1 MAKAINQND
10 LTGVINSAL
19 GLTDKLIAAADK
31 SKGTSPKVMKQ
42 LQDNY
47 KIIFGKG
54 GIVEMITS
62 STKQFETIGSIKVK
76 IIMKIATKVI
86 DLVFDLVEKI
96 IKRAINSKYL
106 TKPISALVFE
116 SIHRVTAIIGAITG
130 TLDSVKKLALWSLA
144 LIVLIPLA
152 LLGLTLLVGF
162 VILAG
167 QIFSLIRQVIS
178 PWVALAIKLVDQA
191 MEAITKVVWRVLL
204 LALLAPLIIIAV
216 PLAIIGL
223 LAIILFTFVAS
234 ILFKLIVQI
243 VKSYAVD
250 VILGCLALTAMIG
263 MILMVGLMLVIVGL
277 VSLVLMLLIEP
288 LLKFLVFLIAA
299 IVIIGIIGIILVF
312 LTPYLTLAQTGLRS
326 ALLLVGTILLMAI
339 MLLLIGLISSMLNS
353 MIPNI
358 LIFMVY
364 LVVFIVILGV
374 IGMVLSMVSG
384 VIAAAVAGLSSVL
397 LLVGSILG
405 LAIMLLVLGKI
416 EFNFDKILDN
426 LGNIIAAVYAIAGIS
441 AALYPLTFAAPFLMS
456 AMGVVIPIVG
466 MVYLL
471 ALELRVIQA
480 VELKESQLKKKI
492 KSIFSCVETVITNLK
507 DGKRARELRKLAR
520 KNKRMLR
527 QVRKVIDQVGD
538 IAETLNEVAQFKIN
552 KNKITKSLKS
562 IFDIV
567 DFLEKYLKE
576 RNEAKRTA
584 ASSGA
589 SGFKGWWNRLKS
601 SVQSNRARRQ
611 AMADLGKAGEL
622 MEKISSIT
630 DAITSVQDIKIN
642 ETSVTKIKTNIE
654 NIFKVVDDLQE
665 FIRKRNDEKKTA
677 ASGGETGFKG
687 WWNRLK
693 NSINNSIAQSSTIK
707 ELGKAGELM
716 GHISNIVGT
725 IESVQSIKIDKDK
738 VKTGIEDVFN
748 VVDELALIV
757 AERNKPTPGANFLEK
772 IEKMVARQNMQE
784 NMESVTE
791 DTTAIGTLMGNIK
804 GILEALE
811 SINNVK
817 SLRKDFIKNTV
828 TGLFDF
834 VDELASEL
842 ANRMS
847 TPTNTDTI
855 TQAIAF
861 MDSRSGL
868 FDAINSL
875 NDALSQ
881 VESISK
887 LNIDKTKAQNLM
899 TWLLNDIPSQ
909 VSSGATLYNESISD
923 AVNLALDD
931 MERINE
937 VLGAVQSTPE
947 IASSYKKI
955 MEANTNFL
963 GKINTMKLE
972 NLKTAA
978 NIFEQMAKFSES
990 ISGDFEGLADTLNDK
1005 IAPLMEE
1012 LKELLDGV
1020 QKKVEKSGSDISAS
1034 VFASKSG
1041 QLNPSEMANQ
1051 TAREMPNSSDAERE
1065 QETRR
1070 RMEAQARQQN
1080 SEIVSKLVEL
1090 IDLFEDGRARV
1101 KPVM

>member
-31 SKGTSPKVMKQ
+31 SKGTNPKLMKQ
-42 LQDNY
+42 LRDNY
-47 KIIFGKG
+47 KIILGKD
-54 GIVEMITS
+54 GILEMIANGA
-62 STKQFETIGSIKVK
+62 KQLETFGSIKVK
-76 IIMKIATKVI
+76 IAMKTI
-86 DLVFDLVEKI
+86 DLVFDLFERI
-96 IKRAINSKYL
+96 IQRATESKYL
-106 TKPISALVFE
+106 SKPISKIVFE
-116 SIHRVTAIIGAITG
+116 GINSLTAVIKSITG

-152 LLGLTLLVGF
+152 LIGLLLLVGF
-162 VILAG
+162 VALAG
-167 QIFSLIRQVIS
+167 QIFTLIRRVIS
-178 PWVALAIKLVDQA
+178 TKVALAIILVDQA

-204 LALLAPLIIIAV
+204 FALLTPIIILAV
-216 PLAIIGL
+216 PIAIIGL
-223 LAIILFTFVAS
+223 LAIILFTFVAA
-234 ILFKLIVQI
+234 ILFKLIVRI
-243 VKSYAVD
+243 VKSYAID
-250 VILGCLALTAMIG
+250 VILGCLIMTVMIG

-277 VSLVLMLLIEP
+277 LSLVLVLLIEP
-288 LLKFLVFLIAA
+288 LLKFLIFLIVA
-299 IVIIGIIGIILVF
+299 IVIIGVIGIILSF
-312 LTPYLTLAQTGLRS
+312 LTPYLTMAQTGLRS
-326 ALLLVGTILLMAI
+326 ALLLMGTILLMAI

-353 MIPNI
+353 MVPNI

-364 LVVFIVILGV
+364 LVAFIVILGV
-374 IGMVLSMVSG
+374 IGVVLSMVSG

-416 EFNFDKILDN
+416 ELDFDKILDN
-426 LGNIIAAVYAIAGIS
+426 LGNIITVVYAIAGVS
-441 AALYPLTFAAPFLMS
+441 AALIPLTFAAPYLMGT
-456 AMGVVIPIVG
+456 MGTIVPIVG

-480 VELKESQLKKKI
+480 VELKEVQLKKKI
-492 KSIFSCVETVITNLK
+492 KSIFSCVETVISNLK

-538 IAETLNEVAQFKIN
+538 IAETLNEVAQFKIH
-552 KNKITKSLKS
+552 KNKIIKSLQS

-567 DFLEKYLKE
+567 DFIEKYLKE
-576 RNEAKRTA
+576 RNEAKRKA
-584 ASSGA
+584 ASGGA
-589 SGFKGWWNRLKS
+589 GGFKGWWNRLKS
-601 SVQSNRARRQ
+601 SVRANQARKQ

-642 ETSVTKIKTNIE
+642 DASVTKIKTNIDH
-654 NIFKVVDDLQE
+654 IFKVVDNLQE
-665 FIRKRNDEKKTA
+665 FIRKRNEEKRAA

-693 NSINNSIAQSSTIK
+693 NSINNSIAQSSAIK

-716 GHISNIVGT
+716 GHITNIVGT

-748 VVDELALIV
+748 VVDELAVLV
-757 AERNKPTPGANFLEK
+757 QERNKPTPGENFLDRLRK
-772 IEKMVARQNMQE
+772 QIARQQMSE

-791 DTTAIGTLMGNIK
+791 DTTAIGTLMSNIK

-817 SLRKDFIKNTV
+817 NLRKEFIKNTV

-834 VDELASEL
+834 VDELALDL
-842 ANRMS
+842 AGRMS
-847 TPTNTDTI
+847 KPSNADTI
-855 TQAIAF
+855 TKAVEF

-875 NDALSQ
+875 NDSLSKI
-881 VESISK
+881 EGISK
-887 LNIDKTKAQNLM
+887 MTIDKNKVQGLM
-899 TWLLNDIPSQ
+899 TWLLNDIPAQISN
-909 VSSGATLYNESISD
+909 GATLYNESISD

-1041 QLNPSEMANQ
+1041 QLNSSEMANQ

-1080 SEIVSKLVEL
+1080 SEIVSKLAEL

>member
-10 LTGVINSAL
+10 LTGIINSAL
-19 GLTDKLIAAADK
+19 GLTDRLINAAAK
-31 SKGTSPKVMKQ
+31 SKGTNPKLMKQ
-42 LQDNY
+42 LHDNY
-47 KIIFGKG
+47 KIILGKG
-54 GIVEMITS
+54 GILEMITNGA
-62 STKQFETIGSIKVK
+62 KQLETFGSIK
-76 IIMKIATKVI
+76 IKIARKTI
-86 DLVFDLVEKI
+86 DSVFDLFERI
-96 IKRAINSKYL
+96 IQRATESKYL
-106 TKPISALVFE
+106 SKPISKVVFE
-116 SIHRVTAIIGAITG
+116 GINSLTAVIKAITG

-152 LLGLTLLVGF
+152 LIGLLLLVGF
-162 VILAG
+162 VALAG
-167 QIFSLIRQVIS
+167 RIFMLIRQVIS
-178 PWVALAIKLVDQA
+178 MKVALAIILVDQA
-191 MEAITKVVWRVLL
+191 MEAITRVVWRVLL
-204 LALLAPLIIIAV
+204 FALLTPLIILAV
-216 PLAIIGL
+216 PIAIIGL
-223 LAIILFTFVAS
+223 LAIILFTLVAA
-234 ILFKLIVQI
+234 ILFKLVVRI
-243 VKSYAVD
+243 VKSYAID
-250 VILGCLALTAMIG
+250 VILGCLVMTVMIG

-277 VSLVLMLLIEP
+277 VSLVLVLLIEP
-288 LLKFLVFLIAA
+288 LLKFLLFLI
-299 IVIIGIIGIILVF
+299 ITVVIIGVIGILLGF
-312 LTPYLTLAQTGLRS
+312 FTPYFEMAQVGLTS
-326 ALLLVGTILLMAI
+326 VLLLIGSIFLMAV
-339 MLLLIGLISSMLNS
+339 MLLLIGLISSILNS

-358 LIFMVY
+358 LMFMVY
-364 LVVFIVILGV
+364 LIAFVVILGV
-374 IGMVLSMVSG
+374 IGIVLNMVSF
-384 VIAAAVAGLSSVL
+384 VIMAAMFGISNVL
-397 LLVGSILG
+397 LLVGSILA
-405 LAIMLLVLGKI
+405 LAVMLLLLGKI
-416 EFNFDKILDN
+416 ELDFKKILST
-426 LGNIIAAVYAIAGIS
+426 LGNIIAAVYAISGIS
-441 AALYPLTFAAPFLMS
+441 AALIPLTFVAPFLMGAIGS
-456 AMGVVIPIVG
+456 VMPIVA

-471 ALELRVIQA
+471 ALELDEIQSI
-480 VELKESQLKKKI
+480 ELKEAQLKKKI
-492 KSIFSCVETVITNLK
+492 KSIFSCVETVISNLK

-552 KNKITKSLKS
+552 KNKIIKSLKS

-567 DFLEKYLKE
+567 DFIEKYLND
-576 RNEAKRTA
+576 RNAAKRKA
-584 ASSGA
+584 ASGGA
-589 SGFKGWWNRLKS
+589 GGLKGWWNRLKS
-601 SVQSNRARRQ
+601 AARSNQARKQ
-611 AMADLGKAGEL
+611 AMADLGRAGEL

-630 DAITSVQDIKIN
+630 DAITAVQDIKIN
-642 ETSVTKIKTNIE
+642 DASVTKIKTNIE
-654 NIFKVVDDLQE
+654 HIFKVVDDLQE
-665 FIRKRNDEKKTA
+665 FIRKRNEEKRAA

-693 NSINNSIAQSSTIK
+693 NSINNSVAQSSAIK

-716 GHISNIVGT
+716 GLITNIVGT

-757 AERNKPTPGANFLEK
+757 AERNKPTPGENFLDRLRK
-772 IEKMVARQNMQE
+772 QIARQQMSE
-784 NMESVTE
+784 NMELVTE
-791 DTTAIGTLMGNIK
+791 DTTAIGTLMSNIK

-817 SLRKDFIKNTV
+817 NLRKDFIKNTV
-828 TGLFDF
+828 IGLFDF
-834 VDELASEL
+834 IDELALEL
-842 ANRMS
+842 AGRMS
-847 TPTNTDTI
+847 TSSNSDTI
-855 TQAIAF
+855 TKAVEF
-861 MDSRSGL
+861 MDIRSGL

-875 NDALSQ
+875 NDSLSKI
-881 VESISK
+881 EGISK
-887 LNIDKTKAQNLM
+887 MNINKSKVQGLM
-899 TWLLNDIPSQ
+899 TWLMNDIPSQ
-909 VSSGATLYNESISD
+909 ISNGATLYDENISE

-937 VLGAVQSTPE
+937 VIGAVQSTPE

-963 GKINTMKLE
+963 GKINTTKLE

-978 NIFEQMAKFSES
+978 NLFEQMAKFSES

-1034 VFASKSG
+1034 VFASKSN
-1041 QLNPSEMANQ
+1041 QLDSSEMANQ
-1051 TAREMPNSSDAERE
+1051 TAREMPNSSAAERE

-1080 SEIVSKLVEL
+1080 SEIVSKLAEL